1 MQKQLMTILEEA
13 KKQLSEA
20 ASQEKAE
27 EIRVKVL
34 GKKGRLTEILRS
46 MGSLGAE
53 ERKEVG
59 KKANEVRSEIE
70 SLLEAKKK
78 ELKELQKQAK
88 LASEVIDV
96 TEPGKI

>member
-20 ASQEKAE
+20 ASPEKAE

-46 MGSLGAE
+46 MGSLGAD

-59 KKANEVRSEIE
+59 KKQMKSEPRSKNF
-70 SLLEAKKK
+70 SMKR
-78 ELKELQKQAK
+78 
-88 LASEVIDV
+88 
-96 TEPGKI
+96 